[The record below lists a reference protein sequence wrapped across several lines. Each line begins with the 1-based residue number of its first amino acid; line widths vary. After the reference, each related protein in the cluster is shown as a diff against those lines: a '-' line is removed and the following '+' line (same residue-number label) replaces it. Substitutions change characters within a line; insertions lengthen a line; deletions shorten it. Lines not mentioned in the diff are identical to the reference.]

1 MEAAKGRELILESD
15 IIIVGAGVVGCGLAR
30 VLSRYD
36 CRVTVLEKADDVA
49 EGASKANSGI
59 VHAGFDAHPG
69 TLKARLNV
77 EGAGM
82 YPELCKELGV
92 PYSRPGALVLG
103 FSEDDRATL
112 ETLVQQGEANGV
124 PGVRLVER
132 DEILKMASSAGS

>member
-82 YPELCKELGV
+82 YPELQT
-92 PYSRPGALVLG
+92 A
-103 FSEDDRATL
+103 
-112 ETLVQQGEANGV
+112 EA
-124 PGVRLVER
+124 E
-132 DEILKMASSAGS
+132 AAA